1 MSGDEVLILVALVLP
16 LLAAAVSAVLPNAPD
31 VRDMVSVIAGLA
43 LATVCAAL
51 AARTGDL
58 APPQLILAEPLPGLR
73 IAFRLEPL
81 GAVFAVTASIL
92 WVANTLFSIGYMS
105 GGAQVRAPRLYACFA
120 LAMFGVVGIALA
132 ANLFTLF
139 VFYEALTLSTYTLVT
154 HKGDNKARAAGSIY
168 VASLLGASVALLLPA
183 IIAVYV
189 FTGSTDF
196 AVGGLLAGK
205 VSPAVASVL
214 LALFVFGAA
223 KAALPPLHVWLPSAM
238 VAPTPVSAIL
248 HAVAVVKAGVFVI
261 LKVGLYTFGFRLL
274 SQTPM
279 HQWLLWL
286 AAAAIVWAGYRA
298 LRSDHLKARLAWST
312 IGQLAA
318 VTSAAL
324 LATPEAW
331 WAGGVHMVTHAFG
344 KITLFMCAGAIQVA
358 TGAEKVSEMR
368 GLGRR
373 MPWLWVG
380 FLIASLSV
388 IGLPPTG
395 GFWSKFLLV
404 RASFDAG
411 QWPTAFA
418 MLASS
423 LLAVAYLLP
432 PVALALM
439 PAEGAAPSRPFRRPG
454 GAPQL
459 ALWPIAFTASGVVA
473 LFVISNWI
481 YAYLQLATGGAR

>member
-1 MSGDEVLILVALVLP
+1 M
-16 LLAAAVSAVLPNAPD
+16 
-31 VRDMVSVIAGLA
+31 
-43 LATVCAAL
+43 
-51 AARTGDL
+51 
-58 APPQLILAEPLPGLR
+58 
-73 IAFRLEPL
+73 
-81 GAVFAVTASIL
+81 ASIL
-92 WVANTLFSIGYMS
+92 WVANTLFAIGYMS
-105 GGAQVRAPRLYACFA
+105 GGNQARAPRFYACFA
-120 LAMFGVVGIALA
+120 LAMFGVMGIAMA

-139 VFYEALTLSTYTLVT
+139 IFYEALTLSTYPLVA
-154 HKGDNKARAAGSIY
+154 HKGDEKARAAGRLY
-168 VASLLGASVALLLPA
+168 LATLLGASVALLLPA
-183 IIAVYV
+183 IIAVYA

-205 VSPAVASVL
+205 VPVPTAGVL

-223 KAALPPLHVWLPSAM
+223 KAALPPLHFWLPRAM
-238 VAPTPVSAIL
+238 AAPTPVSALL

-261 LKVGLYTFGFRLL
+261 LKVGLYIFGARLL
-274 SQTPM
+274 LETPV

-286 AAAAIVWAGYRA
+286 AAVTMVWAGYRA

-312 IGQLAA
+312 IGQLA
-318 VTSAAL
+318 TIISAAL
-324 LATPEAW
+324 LGTAEAW
-331 WAGGVHMVTHAFG
+331 TAGGLHMVTHAFG
-344 KITLFMCAGAIQVA
+344 KITLFMCAGAIPVA
-358 TGAEKVSEMR
+358 TGAERVGEMR

-373 MPWLWVG
+373 MPWLWTG
-380 FLIASLSV
+380 FLIAALSV

-418 MLASS
+418 ILASS

-439 PAEGAAPSRPFRRPG
+439 PADGSAPPRPFSRPG

-459 ALWPIAFTASGVVA
+459 ALGPIAFTAGCVLA
-473 LFVISNWI
+473 LFVASNWI
-481 YAYLQLATGGAR
+481 YANLQFAAGGVR